1 MLNLLARLRP
11 LPGTNTLPL
20 VARAPA
26 RTRWQCDARAWAWLP
41 LHLILLAACCGMAP
55 TRAADDEARA
65 VQDLL
70 ARGQAQA
77 ALQRLES
84 RGSAPTTANAG
95 QGDEAAL
102 RFLRGVALMDLQRNT
117 EALAWFER
125 MTQDHP
131 ELPDPFNNIALLQ
144 VRAGRLEPARQ
155 ALETALRNDPSY
167 RLARANL
174 GLVYLML
181 AVQALEQVV
190 ASGPVDPQ
198 LVRRLEG
205 ARSLLAGTVPR

>member
-1 MLNLLARLRP
+1 MKTALGRCALL
-11 LPGTNTLPL
+11 
-20 VARAPA
+20 RALWSA
-26 RTRWQCDARAWAWLP
+26 LLIAWA
-41 LHLILLAACCGMAP
+41 AA
-55 TRAADDEARA
+55 AAAQTSGAEARA

-70 ARGQAQA
+70 ARGQAEA
-77 ALQRLES
+77 ALQRLDAKLGETAGAAPTG
-84 RGSAPTTANAG
+84 GSATSAG
-95 QGDEAAL
+95 SPPVDAEL
-102 RFLRGVALMDLQRNT
+102 RFLRGVALMDLGRNA

-155 ALETALRNDPSY
+155 ALEAALRNDPSY

-181 AVQALEQVV
+181 AVQAWDQVL

-198 LVRRLEG
+198 LARRLEG
-205 ARSLLAGTVPR
+205 ARALLASATGR